1 MNTRQQEIIA
11 ALDVHPAIDP
21 AREIEARTEFLRD
34 YLART
39 GVRGFML
46 GISGGQDSLLAGM
59 LAQRAVELHRKDG
72 FDAEFHAAL
81 LPYGRQID
89 RADAELAIATIQPDH
104 THDLNI
110 QPAIDAF
117 ADSFAQSEGTP
128 LRDFDKGN
136 AKARQRML
144 SQYALASHHGLV
156 VLGTDHA
163 AEAVTGFFTKYGDG
177 AADVLPLSGLTKRQ
191 GRAMLQ
197 ALGVPEV
204 FITKPPTA
212 DLLDARP
219 GQPDEHELGLSYDD
233 IDDFL
238 EGKQVPPHIARKIIA
253 RYDATWHKR
262 TMPVPFT
269 RHWTV

>member
-11 ALDVHPAIDP
+11 ALDVLPTIDP
-21 AREIEARTEFLRD
+21 AWEIKARTEFLRNG
-34 YLART
+34 LAET
-39 GVRGFML
+39 GMRGFML
-46 GISGGQDSLLAGM
+46 GISGGQDSLLAGI
-59 LAQRAVELHRKDG
+59 LAQRAVQLHRENG

-81 LPYGRQID
+81 LPYGQQAD

-117 ADSFAQSEGTP
+117 AGSFAQSEGAP
-128 LRDFDKGN
+128 LLDFDKGN
-136 AKARQRML
+136 AKARLRML
-144 SQYALASHHGLV
+144 VQYAMGRPRDLV

-177 AADVLPLSGLTKRQ
+177 GADVMPLSGLTKRQ
-191 GRAMLQ
+191 GRAMLE
-197 ALGVPEV
+197 ALGVPQV

-238 EGKQVPPHIARKIIA
+238 EGREVPPHITQKIIA
-253 RYDATWHKR
+253 RYDATQHKR

-269 RHWTV
+269 RHWIV